1 MQIIKILAEPL
12 SIDAFWSVEFQTLN
26 ARKLRVE
33 IGLKNSLIET
43 STFWWVATLVTI
55 PGAFEMPDVQT
66 AYSIISLLAEIW
78 CLRP

>member
-12 SIDAFWSVEFQTLN
+12 SIDAFWSVEFQTPN

-33 IGLKNSLIET
+33 IDFKNSLIET
-43 STFWWVATLVTI
+43 STFWWVATLATI

-66 AYSIISLLAEIW
+66 AYSVISLLAEIW

>member
-33 IGLKNSLIET
+33 IGFKNSLIET
-43 STFWWVATLVTI
+43 STF
-55 PGAFEMPDVQT
+55 
-66 AYSIISLLAEIW
+66 
-78 CLRP
+78 